1 MLSAIWLLG
10 NRQQAMGNCQL
21 ELATGCYLLSPGA
34 VYNFRHCELKSARNR
49 TVTVPRH
56 CVFLLHLNM
65 ITNYGQATVQQC
77 SSAEERAQCGAFNTH
92 VVACVQCDSATY
104 GREQATQAVWLF
116 FMIIMI
122 YECPLF
128 SRAQPVPIVHWQTDS
143 PNMAKRTVRELC
155 KI

>member
-1 MLSAIWLLG
+1 
-10 NRQQAMGNCQL
+10 
-21 ELATGCYLLSPGA
+21 
-34 VYNFRHCELKSARNR
+34 
-49 TVTVPRH
+49 
-56 CVFLLHLNM
+56 M

-116 FMIIMI
+116 FYDYHDI
-122 YECPLF
+122 
-128 SRAQPVPIVHWQTDS
+128 RVPIVFASTAWQTDS

>member
-10 NRQQAMGNCQL
+10 NRQQAMGSWQL

-116 FMIIMI
+116 FYDYHDI
-122 YECPLF
+122 
-128 SRAQPVPIVHWQTDS
+128 RVPIVFASTACAHSTLANRLTKHGQA
-143 PNMAKRTVRELC
+143 NCARAV
-155 KI
+155 